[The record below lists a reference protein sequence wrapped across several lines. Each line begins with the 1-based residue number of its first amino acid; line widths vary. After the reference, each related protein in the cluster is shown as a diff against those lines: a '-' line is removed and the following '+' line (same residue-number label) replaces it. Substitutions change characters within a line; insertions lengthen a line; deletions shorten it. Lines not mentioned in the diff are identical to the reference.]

1 MPMPADE
8 STIQLDRDL
17 LLCRP
22 ELADALLDGQHG
34 AILHEVGHYAA
45 ANADGM
51 VRGHL
56 IIHASSWRA
65 AAGFVPD
72 DISAERLALDRARWS
87 FAASAG
93 LLAEYHFCAKA
104 RPRRAQGD
112 IVAYQAAFGV
122 ATADMIIARWKRDH
136 LARVGALAACIAANF
151 DRCLNYCRT
160 GRFLLGDHHV
170 IPSCMLQSPRWR
182 GLSERL
188 DEAVWTYPVKERRRA
203 LEEFQAANARFRGGM
218 IQVV

>member
-1 MPMPADE
+1 MPTDE
-8 STIQLDRDL
+8 TTIRLDRDL
-17 LLCRP
+17 LHRRP

-34 AILHEVGHYAA
+34 TILHETGHYVA
-45 ANADGM
+45 ANAGGM

-56 IIHASSWRA
+56 IIPASSGRA

-72 DISAERLALDRARWS
+72 DASAERLASDRARWS

-104 RPRRAQGD
+104 RPLRARAD
-112 IVAYQAAFGV
+112 IAAYQSVFGL
-122 ATADMIIARWKRDH
+122 APADMIVARWKRDH
-136 LARVGALAACIAANF
+136 LARIGALAACIAANF
-151 DRCLNYCRT
+151 DRCLNYCCT
-160 GRFLLGDHHV
+160 ERFLLRDHHV
-170 IPSCMLQSPRWR
+170 IPSCKLQSPRWR

-203 LEEFQAANARFRGGM
+203 LEEFLAANALFRGGV